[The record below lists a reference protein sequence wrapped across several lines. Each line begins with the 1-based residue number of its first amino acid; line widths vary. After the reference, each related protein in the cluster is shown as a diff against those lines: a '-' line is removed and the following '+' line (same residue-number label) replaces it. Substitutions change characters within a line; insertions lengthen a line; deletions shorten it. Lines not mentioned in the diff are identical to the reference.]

1 MYTLFQIGQS
11 EFIIGNYEKSVQFYE
26 RAVLQNPTTE
36 FFFVHILITSLA
48 KAYVM
53 VGREADALDLMNRYA
68 ERCKSAR
75 YTFTHAGI
83 LLDNNQP
90 LKALLLYIKTTMM
103 EDADTLGE
111 NLMYCYEH
119 IIRLYTDMGDM
130 KMAELFKDK
139 YEACRKERERVIGKT
154 E

>member
-1 MYTLFQIGQS
+1 M
-11 EFIIGNYEKSVQFYE
+11 
-26 RAVLQNPTTE
+26 
-36 FFFVHILITSLA
+36 HILITSLA

-53 VGREADALDLMNRYA
+53 VREEADALDLMNRYA